1 MATFVFC
8 FLVGTAN
15 RLNLT
20 LLGFGFAR
28 LGCLAAQIELLSRN
42 FLSLTLAPRIA
53 ASSSKNAAQLFIGAH
68 NETLSVVAM
77 RVCNPDRLRSAFTIR
92 LAP

>member
-53 ASSSKNAAQLFIGAH
+53 ASSSKNAVNNSSARTMKHFPSPRCASAIHIVRLLESTT
-68 NETLSVVAM
+68 ET
-77 RVCNPDRLRSAFTIR
+77 
-92 LAP
+92 